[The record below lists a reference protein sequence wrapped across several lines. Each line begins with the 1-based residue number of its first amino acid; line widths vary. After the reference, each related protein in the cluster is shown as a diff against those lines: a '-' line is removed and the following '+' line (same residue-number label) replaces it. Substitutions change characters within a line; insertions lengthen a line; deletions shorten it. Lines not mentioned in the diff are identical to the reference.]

1 MNSRFVAPRRPP
13 VPWVSLA
20 DRARQQA
27 SLPPDELTFKQVM
40 VVLVLHLPLIFVF
53 QRVPQLSILHA
64 VLALLLGLHFIIR
77 DERPHRV
84 FWVMAYIAGAEIV
97 WRGVESIPIW
107 EYGKFANMGLAVLA
121 LLRYR
126 LLPKVML
133 WPLLMIA
140 LLLPGIFLMPFF
152 DRQAISFQLAGPFA
166 LAILSMLFSAIEIR
180 KIDLQR
186 ILLAMIAPNMTMAA
200 LIAFSLL
207 TGNIAFS
214 GGNANEEV
222 TGGIGANQVTSSIS
236 LGASAA
242 FFYIFLAEKDRRIR
256 NLMVAV
262 SVGMMVASVLTF
274 SRAGLWN
281 TLGLVLVAVFF
292 LSRDRWRG
300 STAIQLLLS
309 LGIISYFVVF
319 PFLVNLTGG
328 ALVARF
334 SDFDS
339 TGRDVL
345 VQVDYQVFLDNPVF
359 GVGVGQS
366 IYSHTPYFG
375 YAKPTHTE
383 YGRLLAEHGSLGLSV
398 MVLWLVVTISRFLRR
413 SSAMDKALGLGF
425 IAWGLLYM
433 LHSATRL
440 VAPSLAFGLAM
451 ARFALDDDNLSGE
464 KEMPPVALNLNKRAP
479 VVRPLLRR

>member
-1 MNSRFVAPRRPP
+1 MNSRFVASHRPSA
-13 VPWVSLA
+13 PWVSPA

-27 SLPPDELTFKQVM
+27 SLPPAELTFKQVM

-53 QRVPQLSILHA
+53 QRVPQLSTLHA

-107 EYGKFANMGLAVLA
+107 EYGKFANMGLAILA

-126 LLPKVML
+126 FMKKAAI
-133 WPLLMIA
+133 WPLLMVA

-166 LAILSMLFSAIEIR
+166 LAILSMLFSATEIE
-180 KIDLQR
+180 KPDLQR

-262 SVGMMVASVLTF
+262 SVGMTVASVLTF

-281 TLGLVLVAVFF
+281 TLGLVLVALFF
-292 LSRDRWRG
+292 LVRDRWRG
-300 STAIQLLLS
+300 SVAVQLLLS
-309 LGIISYFVVF
+309 LGVVFYFVVF

-366 IYSHTPYFG
+366 VYYHTSYFG

-383 YGRLLAEHGSLGLSV
+383 SSRLLAEHGSLGMGV
-398 MVLWLVVTISRFLRR
+398 MVLWLVVAISRFLRR

-425 IAWGLLYM
+425 VAWALFYM
-433 LHSATRL
+433 LHAATRM
-440 VAPSLAFGLAM
+440 VAPSLAFGLGM
-451 ARFALDDDNLSGE
+451 AHFALDDDIPLGE
-464 KEMPPVALNLNKRAP
+464 KEVPPIALHLNKCAP
-479 VVRPLLRR
+479 SSRPLIRR